1 MRKILLFLLLCA
13 GAFALEWDGAV
24 LRGAL
29 PNGLKYYILEN
40 SVPKNSAVFYLVV
53 DAGSIDESPNERGLV
68 HFIEHMSFNGSR
80 DFSKNELIK
89 KLQSLGV
96 KFGADVNAQT
106 GYDSTIYTL
115 SIAVSEENLKDVFKI
130 FASIADGVEFNP
142 LELVKERGVIIEEAR
157 SRDTPIA
164 RLYERMDEELYGGS
178 AYFNRAPIGD
188 MAVVK
193 SVSAQRI
200 KELYQK
206 IYQPRSMKFIA
217 VGDFKRDKIL
227 KLLKQNFSPLKNTNS
242 YARQDMGIP
251 SRQGLKIYNYDTN
264 ETSLNSVKISFWEE
278 FAPPSSEA
286 NARKILKSELISS
299 LISTI
304 YERAKAS
311 EGALLRVNFSRSNL
325 QFQKTIYSFDVA
337 VLGGDFDGAISQAL
351 GLIKGLR
358 DSGFDARD
366 FALAKDAL
374 ISSRHSAFK
383 RRKSANSAFFARE
396 ILHAVKS
403 GAVLPSAVKQRDL
416 EVKLLREI
424 SLEELNLE
432 FRRLTDLSEVHA
444 SVFSGSGY
452 NLDEAKFKKLQ
463 SGAKAVNTH
472 AAHKK
477 LPDSLVSKNLPEGK
491 ILSKSLDSQFKFY
504 TYLLEN
510 NATVILK
517 PLKTRK
523 DFISFAAVSRGGMS
537 NLAHPGLGSFAAML
551 SNESGAGEFNNYEIS
566 QILSGR
572 QVNYRKNIS
581 AFSHGFYGSCGSR
594 DLKWLL
600 EAINLELSSPRV
612 DEKALQ
618 NLKIKSLDELAR
630 NEKLPGYKFSREF
643 SEFFYGGNARMRPLS
658 AAQIKALNAE
668 ELKKIIYDKFSNA
681 ASYTFVLSGDFELKD
696 AEALIKK
703 YLASLPVRGERED
716 FKDDGIRSLSGRHVF
731 MRNYQNSPRSDV
743 ALTAI
748 NRSAPHSLEN
758 TIKISA
764 LASVLQEALRERIRE
779 DEGRTYGFSVASSL
793 SRIPYEHSSL
803 HISFSCAPQNTDQIL
818 SAIREIFA
826 EIAGGGSDV
835 ARHLENF
842 KKSQIITARTARESP
857 EFWNDALVKY
867 ALWNEEIAD
876 FKTFEKIINSISPK
890 DIAEAAQTY
899 IFDTDETVRINAPKF

>member
-1 MRKILLFLLLCA
+1 M
-13 GAFALEWDGAV
+13 
-24 LRGAL
+24 
-29 PNGLKYYILEN
+29 
-40 SVPKNSAVFYLVV
+40 
-53 DAGSIDESPNERGLV
+53 
-68 HFIEHMSFNGSR
+68 
-80 DFSKNELIK
+80 
-89 KLQSLGV
+89 
-96 KFGADVNAQT
+96 
-106 GYDSTIYTL
+106 
-115 SIAVSEENLKDVFKI
+115 
-130 FASIADGVEFNP
+130 
-142 LELVKERGVIIEEAR
+142 
-157 SRDTPIA
+157 
-164 RLYERMDEELYGGS
+164 
-178 AYFNRAPIGD
+178 
-188 MAVVK
+188 
-193 SVSAQRI
+193 
-200 KELYQK
+200 
-206 IYQPRSMKFIA
+206 
-217 VGDFKRDKIL
+217 
-227 KLLKQNFSPLKNTNS
+227 
-242 YARQDMGIP
+242 
-251 SRQGLKIYNYDTN
+251 
-264 ETSLNSVKISFWEE
+264 
-278 FAPPSSEA
+278 
-286 NARKILKSELISS
+286 
-299 LISTI
+299 
-304 YERAKAS
+304 
-311 EGALLRVNFSRSNL
+311 
-325 QFQKTIYSFDVA
+325 
-337 VLGGDFDGAISQAL
+337 
-351 GLIKGLR
+351 
-358 DSGFDARD
+358 
-366 FALAKDAL
+366 
-374 ISSRHSAFK
+374 
-383 RRKSANSAFFARE
+383 
-396 ILHAVKS
+396 
-403 GAVLPSAVKQRDL
+403 
-416 EVKLLREI
+416 
-424 SLEELNLE
+424 
-432 FRRLTDLSEVHA
+432 
-444 SVFSGSGY
+444 
-452 NLDEAKFKKLQ
+452 
-463 SGAKAVNTH
+463 
-472 AAHKK
+472 
-477 LPDSLVSKNLPEGK
+477 
-491 ILSKSLDSQFKFY
+491 
-504 TYLLEN
+504 
-510 NATVILK
+510 ILK

-703 YLASLPVRGERED
+703 YLANLPARGERED

-748 NRSAPHSLEN
+748 NRSAPYSLEN
-758 TIKISA
+758 AIKISA

-876 FKTFEKIINSISPK
+876 FKTFETIVNSISPK

-899 IFDTDETVRINAPKF
+899 IFDTDETVRINAPFKFNGACTANFDFVNFVL